1 MGDFGVACEGLLVKY
16 RKEIIRESNLWRVEE
31 TGEGGRGKRGRC
43 GGGGEGRGWGGKVR
57 GKGGGREGDVEEEER
72 GEDREAK

>member
-43 GGGGEGRGWGGKVR
+43 GGGGEGRGWGG
-57 GKGGGREGDVEEEER
+57 E
-72 GEDREAK
+72 